1 MKKKMFILTGIFF
14 VIFLPC
20 LILYFV
26 FNRSF
31 LLSLS
36 ITFGTILYHFL
47 MRLLVGFFIDG
58 IFHNK
63 INYRLKIFSPRPFEK
78 KLYKFLRVKKWKA
91 FMPTFDPDTFDISK
105 HPLEELVMASCQA
118 EVVHTAI
125 CVLSFLPILGT
136 VFFGSFLV
144 FLLTSIF
151 AFLIDLCFV
160 IMQRFNRPRLIS
172 AIKFKEKS
180 TKKQQITDL

>member
-1 MKKKMFILTGIFF
+1 
-14 VIFLPC
+14 
-20 LILYFV
+20 
-26 FNRSF
+26 
-31 LLSLS
+31 
-36 ITFGTILYHFL
+36 
-47 MRLLVGFFIDG
+47 
-58 IFHNK
+58 
-63 INYRLKIFSPRPFEK
+63 
-78 KLYKFLRVKKWKA
+78 
-91 FMPTFDPDTFDISK
+91 MPTFDPDTFDISK
-105 HPLEELVMASCQA
+105 HTLEELVMASCQA

-180 TKKQQITDL
+180 PKKQQITDL